1 MKVETILCALDGS
14 DHSDKAVGLAADL
27 AARYGARLYFVHVLM
42 RDLTFADLGKFDGNA
57 HLADVVE
64 AEQKALADLMVSGQV
79 AFVPGAS
86 NAVIHQ
92 LAEIVTVDAKAEA
105 ERLGVDSVDVAILDG
120 KPDQE
125 IVSFADQVAADLI
138 VIGTRGLSGVKDILL
153 GSVSQ
158 KVLNRAGC
166 TCVCVK

>member
-1 MKVETILCALDGS
+1 MNVQTILCALDGS
-14 DHSDKAVGLAADL
+14 DHSDKAVELAADL

-42 RDLTFADLGKFDGNA
+42 RDLTFADLSKFDGNA

-86 NAVIHQ
+86 SAVIHQ
-92 LAEIVTVDAKAEA
+92 LAGIVTVDAKAEA

-125 IVSFADQVAADLI
+125 IVAFADQVAADLI

-158 KVLNRAGC
+158 KVLNRANC